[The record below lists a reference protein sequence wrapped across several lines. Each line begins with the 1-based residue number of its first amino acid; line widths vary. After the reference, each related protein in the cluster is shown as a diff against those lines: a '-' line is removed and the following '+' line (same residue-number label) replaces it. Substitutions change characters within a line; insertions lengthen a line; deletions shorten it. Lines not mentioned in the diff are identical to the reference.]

1 MTNLVITY
9 TNLVKIYNSAGNLQ
23 LWSSEPIVF
32 SFNNDIP

>member
-9 TNLVKIYNSAGNLQ
+9 TNLVKICNSAGNLQ
-23 LWSSEPIVF
+23 VFSSEPIVF